1 MVIFQSLNHS
11 GRRPDRSPC
20 TAYGRLLHVVNL
32 LAKNLESLDQAGAE
46 HNSQTNMWKWG
57 LVTFVSNPCLFTI
70 EQCSKQH
77 KDPTHVQ
84 LNSDRTERRQSIS
97 CRHHHAN
104 AGRLACLADS
114 ALPSNADPLVT
125 DSILPVIW
133 LDLSAIKATRR
144 AVLLRSL
151 LDFFEGMNLE
161 FCTKIINLRLGWK
174 LESQFTRCTVF

>member
-1 MVIFQSLNHS
+1 MVISQSLNHS

-70 EQCSKQH
+70 EQCSKRH
-77 KDPTHVQ
+77 KNPTHVQ

-104 AGRLACLADS
+104 AGL
-114 ALPSNADPLVT
+114 
-125 DSILPVIW
+125 
-133 LDLSAIKATRR
+133 
-144 AVLLRSL
+144 
-151 LDFFEGMNLE
+151 
-161 FCTKIINLRLGWK
+161 LGWLGYTIQCWSIGHGLHSASHLTGFVGHLK
-174 LESQFTRCTVF
+174 YSYLPNKRGGSNKRGGWKIWQN

>member
-20 TAYGRLLHVVNL
+20 TTAYGRLLHVVNL

-57 LVTFVSNPCLFTI
+57 LVTFVSNACLFTI
-70 EQCSKQH
+70 EQCSKRH
-77 KDPTHVQ
+77 KNPTHVQ

-151 LDFFEGMNLE
+151 LDFEDMNLE
-161 FCTKIINLRLGWK
+161 FCTK
-174 LESQFTRCTVF
+174 S